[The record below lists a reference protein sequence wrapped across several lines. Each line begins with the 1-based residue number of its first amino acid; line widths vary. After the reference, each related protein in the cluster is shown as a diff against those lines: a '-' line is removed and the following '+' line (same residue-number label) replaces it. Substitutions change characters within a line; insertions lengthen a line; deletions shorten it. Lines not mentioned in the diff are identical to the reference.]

1 MTNVKCQ
8 LSSVLYSCE
17 MRLVVLVSVP
27 SLWTRTYIKAD
38 RNPCLIVNIKCRQAF
53 PSSLFPVSHMTPAGR
68 RGIQPGNNPWK
79 TSSLT
84 NLIHTSMSSLHVAA
98 LFARTAFTTV
108 LPVHQNVEKKK
119 LWSNYTWQAFQN
131 DWGQRTRDR
140 GGSKWAVTL
149 NDAGI
154 LF

>member
-1 MTNVKCQ
+1 M
-8 LSSVLYSCE
+8 SIVLCSIFLWNESRGSRVSPKPLDQNIHQCL
-17 MRLVVLVSVP
+17 RL
-27 SLWTRTYIKAD
+27 KAD